1 MKYVNTQTRTRFT
14 NSAPA
19 VLQIHLEMERRKS
32 LLTIDQQ
39 YEDEISIM
47 KRRKS
52 LLTVD
57 EQYPRV
63 LYEEGHIMCK
73 HTRSQASWLFILY
86 VLSFFIWGGFLCDH
100 SWFPWNRDLETQTL
114 IHVQSC
120 DEQDCLNN
128 KSHCIHWISIC
139 IYRISVCIYRILLF
153 PKSVCVCQKQFLCRC
168 PNLNWFHHV
177 DKKTKNNALIV
188 NIW

>member
-14 NSAPA
+14 NWAPT

-52 LLTVD
+52 LLAVVD

-63 LYEEGHIMCK
+63 LYEESHIMCK
-73 HTRSQASWLFILY
+73 HTVFPSILTFY
-86 VLSFFIWGGFLCDH
+86 FVCSEFSIWGGFLCDH
-100 SWFPWNRDLETQTL
+100 S
-114 IHVQSC
+114 
-120 DEQDCLNN
+120 
-128 KSHCIHWISIC
+128 
-139 IYRISVCIYRILLF
+139 
-153 PKSVCVCQKQFLCRC
+153 
-168 PNLNWFHHV
+168 
-177 DKKTKNNALIV
+177 
-188 NIW
+188 

>member
-14 NSAPA
+14 NWAPT

-57 EQYPRV
+57 EQYLRV

-73 HTRSQASWLFILY
+73 HTRSQAS
-86 VLSFFIWGGFLCDH
+86 
-100 SWFPWNRDLETQTL
+100 
-114 IHVQSC
+114 
-120 DEQDCLNN
+120 
-128 KSHCIHWISIC
+128 
-139 IYRISVCIYRILLF
+139 
-153 PKSVCVCQKQFLCRC
+153 
-168 PNLNWFHHV
+168 
-177 DKKTKNNALIV
+177 
-188 NIW
+188 

>member
-1 MKYVNTQTRTRFT
+1 MKYVNTQTRTRFA

-19 VLQIHLEMERRKS
+19 VLQIHLEMERRKN

-73 HTRSQASWLFILY
+73 HTRSQAS
-86 VLSFFIWGGFLCDH
+86 
-100 SWFPWNRDLETQTL
+100 
-114 IHVQSC
+114 
-120 DEQDCLNN
+120 
-128 KSHCIHWISIC
+128 
-139 IYRISVCIYRILLF
+139 
-153 PKSVCVCQKQFLCRC
+153 
-168 PNLNWFHHV
+168 
-177 DKKTKNNALIV
+177 
-188 NIW
+188 